1 MFVLPPPP
9 RYPTMGPYGA
19 GGIHPVP
26 MIETNNTLS
35 NPTGPEWQ
43 FLVGEGTYTLKEDLH
58 LATPP
63 PHPSEATVPNP
74 NPLSTLPQPASAG
87 TSVSL
92 IALESR
98 PAPNFLYKGLSSTT
112 LALSGAPSSIQE
124 HPNEGRY
131 SAEGGVASE
140 DGRTGST
147 SDAAAASASITI
159 GSAPAFGE
167 GNALLTQAPTKDVNK
182 KRKPKNNMTKSNS
195 SFISRV
201 IVNESLSKKLT
212 ERPND
217 GIFAFANINR
227 AFQWLDM
234 SSSSKQDYLTKI
246 LFTKAHCLCHD
257 VNVHTKSVSHL
268 DVIMGFSTGEVIWWE
283 PISQRYTRLNKN
295 GAINGTP
302 VAAIRWI
309 PGSENLFLAAH
320 MDGSLV
326 VYDKE
331 KEDAQ
336 FNPEE
341 EAVNGMANGASGESL
356 DANNIGT
363 HHNTIRINKSVHSK
377 NQKANPVAAW
387 KLSNH
392 RINAFSFSPDNR
404 HLAVVSEDGTLRII
418 DYLKEE
424 LLDVFYSYYGGLTC
438 VCWSPDGQYVLTGG
452 QDDLISIWSL
462 SESALV
468 ARCQGH
474 QSWVSAVAFDPWRC
488 DERNYRFGSVGE
500 DGRLCLWDFSV
511 GMLHRPKAQ
520 SVRHRGSISSRYTA
534 LQRAETATTSNSRL
548 RSNSNLDTE
557 DEEMAIAHPVEPRAR
572 IPMLPPVLNKSID
585 THPVCWLDF
594 TEDAIITSCK
604 SGHMRTWLRP
614 GSELA
619 AQTKGA
625 DAPAAAS

>member
-98 PAPNFLYKGLSSTT
+98 PAPNFLYRGLSSTT

-131 SAEGGVASE
+131 SAEGGKTSE
-140 DGRTGST
+140 EGRTGST
-147 SDAAAASASITI
+147 SDAQATSITI

-167 GNALLTQAPTKDVNK
+167 GNALLTQVPTKDVNK

-212 ERPND
+212 ERSND
-217 GIFAFANINR
+217 GLFAFANINR

-341 EAVNGMANGASGESL
+341 EAINGNVNGTSGESL
-356 DANNIGT
+356 DASNGGA
-363 HHNTIRINKSVHSK
+363 HHNSIRINKSVHSK
-377 NQKANPVAAW
+377 NQKVNPVAAW

-418 DYLKEE
+418 DYLKE
-424 LLDVFYSYYGGLTC
+424 D
-438 VCWSPDGQYVLTGG
+438 
-452 QDDLISIWSL
+452 
-462 SESALV
+462 
-468 ARCQGH
+468 
-474 QSWVSAVAFDPWRC
+474 
-488 DERNYRFGSVGE
+488 VGE

-520 SVRHRGSISSRYTA
+520 SVRHRGSVSSRYTA

-594 TEDAIITSCK
+594 TENAIMTSCK
-604 SGHMRTWLRP
+604 SGKQHQAKLRVNLP
-614 GSELA
+614 VRL
-619 AQTKGA
+619 
-625 DAPAAAS
+625 DY

>member
-1 MFVLPPPP
+1 
-9 RYPTMGPYGA
+9 MGPYGA

-92 IALESR
+92 IALDGR
-98 PAPNFLYKGLSSTT
+98 AVPNFLYKGLSSTT

-131 SAEGGVASE
+131 SAEGGMTSE

-147 SDAAAASASITI
+147 SDAPATSITI

-167 GNALLTQAPTKDVNK
+167 GNALLAPVQTKDINK

-212 ERPND
+212 ERPSD

-234 SSSSKQDYLTKI
+234 SSSSK
-246 LFTKAHCLCHD
+246 
-257 VNVHTKSVSHL
+257 
-268 DVIMGFSTGEVIWWE
+268 
-283 PISQRYTRLNKN
+283 

-341 EAVNGMANGASGESL
+341 EAVNGNANGDSGETL
-356 DANNIGT
+356 DSNNGGT
-363 HHNTIRINKSVHSK
+363 QHNSIRINKSVHSK
-377 NQKANPVAAW
+377 NQKNNPVAAW

-462 SESALV
+462 AESALV

-520 SVRHRGSISSRYTA
+520 SVRHRGSVSSRYTA

-548 RSNSNLDTE
+548 RSNSNLDTD
-557 DEEMAIAHPVEPRAR
+557 DEEVAIAHPVEPRAR

-619 AQTKGA
+619 AQTKGEE
-625 DAPAAAS
+625 APATAS

>member
-98 PAPNFLYKGLSSTT
+98 PAPNFLYRGLSSTT

-131 SAEGGVASE
+131 SAENGKTSE
-140 DGRTGST
+140 EGRTGST
-147 SDAAAASASITI
+147 SDAQATSITI

-167 GNALLTQAPTKDVNK
+167 GNALLTQVPTKDVNK

-212 ERPND
+212 ERSND
-217 GIFAFANINR
+217 GLFAFANINR

-341 EAVNGMANGASGESL
+341 EAINGNVNGTSGESL
-356 DANNIGT
+356 DASNGGA
-363 HHNTIRINKSVHSK
+363 HHNSIRINKSVHSK
-377 NQKANPVAAW
+377 NQKVNPVAAW

-424 LLDVFYSYYGGLTC
+424 
-438 VCWSPDGQYVLTGG
+438 
-452 QDDLISIWSL
+452 
-462 SESALV
+462 
-468 ARCQGH
+468 CQGH

-511 GMLHRPKAQ
+511 GMLHRPKA
-520 SVRHRGSISSRYTA
+520 
-534 LQRAETATTSNSRL
+534 RAETATTSNSRL

-557 DEEMAIAHPVEPRAR
+557 DEEMAIAHPVEPRSR
-572 IPMLPPVLNKSID
+572 IPMLPPVLSIFRSD
-585 THPVCWLDF
+585 WTIEINDRLTYENV
-594 TEDAIITSCK
+594 AA
-604 SGHMRTWLRP
+604 TWIGAYGTDQGSRSP
-614 GSELA
+614 GSNIMIDGYMLSDKSLDGLRN
-619 AQTKGA
+619 KGTGE
-625 DAPAAAS
+625 

>member
-1 MFVLPPPP
+1 
-9 RYPTMGPYGA
+9 MGPYGA
-19 GGIHPVP
+19 GIHPVP

-92 IALESR
+92 VALECR
-98 PAPNFLYKGLSSTT
+98 PAPNLFYKGLSSTT

-234 SSSSKQDYLTKI
+234 SSSTKQDYLTKI

-356 DANNIGT
+356 DANNMGT

-377 NQKANPVAAW
+377 NQKVNPVAAW

-404 HLAVVSEDGTLRII
+404 HLAVVSEDGSLTFSTLIMA
-418 DYLKEE
+418 
-424 LLDVFYSYYGGLTC
+424 G
-438 VCWSPDGQYVLTGG
+438 SP
-452 QDDLISIWSL
+452 
-462 SESALV
+462 
-468 ARCQGH
+468 
-474 QSWVSAVAFDPWRC
+474 AFAGPQTA
-488 DERNYRFGSVGE
+488 NTVGE

-520 SVRHRGSISSRYTA
+520 SVRHRGSVSSRYTA
-534 LQRAETATTSNSRL
+534 LQRAETATSNSRL

-625 DAPAAAS
+625 EAPEAAS